1 MMNESRDDHVHLTR
15 RSFEERAHRDAAKHS
30 QLVAPSGQTAAM
42 ALRVGVSTPSDLWS
56 LDADGKRHRL
66 AAIADAGLDHVFT
79 GDHVSFI
86 DGGGMDGPVHL
97 AAMSGIEPR
106 LDLHLGVYLLALR
119 HPVVAARQLA
129 SLAQAAPGRVTVGIG
144 VGGEDRHEIEVCE
157 IDPRTR
163 GPRTDAALFIVRSLL
178 AGKTVSGDGEFYQFA
193 NAAILPKPD
202 PRLPFMVGGRSDAA
216 LDRAGRLGDGWLAG
230 WCSARRFKEGVT
242 MVEEIGERRKVDWQH
257 GLQVWVGV
265 GANPAEARTYVSEA
279 MQDFYK
285 LSFDLF
291 ERYTPMGTAQQIA
304 EFLAPYVRAGV
315 SVLNLTPCGPDR
327 ETELETIAE
336 VRKLLGG

>member
-1 MMNESRDDHVHLTR
+1 MAESG
-15 RSFEERAHRDAAKHS
+15 KN
-30 QLVAPSGQTAAM
+30 
-42 ALRVGVSTPSDLWS
+42 LRVGVSTPWDLWS
-56 LDADGKRHRL
+56 LDGDGRRQRL
-66 AAIADAGLDHVFT
+66 GAIADAGIDHVFT
-79 GDHVSFI
+79 ADHVSFI
-86 DGGGMDGPVHL
+86 DGSGLDGPVHL

-129 SLAQAAPGRVTVGIG
+129 SLAEAAPGRVTIGIG

-163 GPRTDAALFIVRSLL
+163 GRRTDAALFIVRSLL
-178 AGKTVSGDGEFYQFA
+178 AGQTVSGDGEFYGFTDA
-193 NAAILPKPD
+193 VIKPKPD
-202 PRLPFMVGGRSDAA
+202 PKVPFMVGGRSDAA
-216 LDRAGRLGDGWLAG
+216 LDRAGRLGDGWLAA
-230 WCSARRFKEGVT
+230 WCSPRRFQEGVT
-242 MVEEIGERRKVDWQH
+242 MVEEIGSTRKVNWRH

-265 GANPAEARTYVSEA
+265 GANPAEARTYVSEG
-279 MQDFYK
+279 MQNFYK

-291 ERYTPMGTAQQIA
+291 ERYTPMGNAQQIA

-315 SVLNLTPCGPDR
+315 STLNLTPCGPDR